1 MFNLMRKDYRI
12 LNLSI
17 FISCIIL
24 YGFNTI
30 IFSSIH
36 NYNLHYFFSSYFNDL
51 LAPLLLFSYI
61 NLILSLTDKK
71 MYSLKYLILIIIL
84 TSFVWEYIAPIFKPT
99 SISDPI
105 DILFYFIG
113 TLIYWIIYKIWN
125 QKSLK
130 KIHYIS

>member
-1 MFNLMRKDYRI
+1 MLY
-12 LNLSI
+12 LYTS
-17 FISCIIL
+17 IIL
-24 YGFNTI
+24 CGFNTI
-30 IFSSIH
+30 IFSSIN

-61 NLILSLTDKK
+61 NLILSLIDKK

-84 TSFVWEYIAPIFKPT
+84 TSLVWEFIAPIFKPT

-125 QKSLK
+125 QKSSN
-130 KIHYIS
+130 KIHKPIH

>member
-1 MFNLMRKDYRI
+1 MFNFMRKDYRI
-12 LNLSI
+12 INLSI
-17 FISCIIL
+17 FITSIIL

-30 IFSSIH
+30 IFSSIN

-61 NLILSLTDKK
+61 NLILSLIDKK
-71 MYSLKYLILIIIL
+71 MYSLKYLFLIIIL
-84 TSFVWEYIAPIFKPT
+84 SSFVWEFIAPIFKPN

-113 TLIYWIIYKIWN
+113 TMVYWIIYKMWN
-125 QKSLK
+125 QKSR
-130 KIHYIS
+130 I

>member
-1 MFNLMRKDYRI
+1 MFNFMRKDYRI
-12 LNLSI
+12 INLSI
-17 FISCIIL
+17 FITCIIL

-30 IFSSIH
+30 IFSSIN

-61 NLILSLTDKK
+61 NLILSLID
-71 MYSLKYLILIIIL
+71 KYLILIIIL
-84 TSFVWEYIAPIFKPT
+84 SSFVWEFIAPIFKPN

-113 TLIYWIIYKIWN
+113 TMVYWIIYKMWN
-125 QKSLK
+125 QKSR
-130 KIHYIS
+130 I

>member
-1 MFNLMRKDYRI
+1 MFNFMRKNYRI
-12 LNLSI
+12 INLSI
-17 FISCIIL
+17 FITCIVL

-30 IFSSIH
+30 ILSSIN

-61 NLILSLTDKK
+61 NLILSLIDKK

-84 TSFVWEYIAPIFKPT
+84 SSLVWEFIAPIFKPT

-113 TLIYWIIYKIWN
+113 TLIYWIIYKMRI
-125 QKSLK
+125 QKS
-130 KIHYIS
+130 

>member
-1 MFNLMRKDYRI
+1 MFNFMRKDYRI
-12 LNLSI
+12 INLSI
-17 FISCIIL
+17 FITCIIL

-30 IFSSIH
+30 IFSSIN

-61 NLILSLTDKK
+61 NIILSLIDKK

-84 TSFVWEYIAPIFKPT
+84 SSFVWEFIAPIFKPN

-113 TLIYWIIYKIWN
+113 TMVYWIIYKMWN
-125 QKSLK
+125 QKSR
-130 KIHYIS
+130 I

>member
-1 MFNLMRKDYRI
+1 MFNFMRKDYRI
-12 LNLSI
+12 INLSI
-17 FISCIIL
+17 FITCIIL

-30 IFSSIH
+30 IFSSIN

-61 NLILSLTDKK
+61 NLILSLIDKK
-71 MYSLKYLILIIIL
+71 MYSLKYLFLIIIL
-84 TSFVWEYIAPIFKPT
+84 SSFVWEFIAPIFKPN

-113 TLIYWIIYKIWN
+113 TMVYWIIYKMWN
-125 QKSLK
+125 QKSR
-130 KIHYIS
+130 I